1 VFSHHPSHHQSVLY
15 RLANLEAHVSDI
27 VQAEADLDQVFG
39 DILEE
44 VRSLRSQVANG
55 SSQSAVQEVADSIE
69 AKIAAFRSADA
80 APADGSTP
88 PVVADPGTD
97 GPTPTD
103 PSVPVV
109 DAGVSPSA

>member
-27 VQAEADLDQVFG
+27 VQAEADLDQVFV

-55 SSQSAVQEVADSIE
+55 SSQSAVQGVADSIE

-80 APADGSTP
+80 APA
-88 PVVADPGTD
+88 VVADPGTD